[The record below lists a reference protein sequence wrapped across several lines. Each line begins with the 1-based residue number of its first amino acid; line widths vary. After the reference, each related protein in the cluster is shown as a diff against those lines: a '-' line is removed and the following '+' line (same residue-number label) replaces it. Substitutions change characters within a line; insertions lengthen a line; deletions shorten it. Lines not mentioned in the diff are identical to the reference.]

1 MHTKRFKVAITLA
14 LALLLVVV
22 LSAFAAP
29 DATPERVSIRL
40 RDATI
45 PWFFPPPEGL
55 NGNVCPGVPVGYEV
69 NPDDNG
75 SNRRKRALV
84 QEMANGG
91 KRIRTWDV
99 VTGTA
104 TDNFGNTYTFV
115 YRNNATVIFK
125 DGIGTVKVSDYFILR
140 GDAFTHKLGF
150 KWSWQYTGDSLN
162 LTKAYDGD
170 GNLVDFWADFAT
182 WPTDDGLTE
191 TTNPAMVPGSWQ
203 VFYDYGDPWLC
214 DPI

>member
-1 MHTKRFKVAITLA
+1 MHRRQLKVAIVMA

-29 DATPERVSIRL
+29 DANPEHVSIRL
-40 RDATI
+40 RNVTI

-55 NGNVCPGVPVGYEV
+55 NGNVCPGVPVGYEI

-84 QEMANGG
+84 QELPNGG
-91 KRIRTWDV
+91 KRIKTWDV

-115 YRNNATVIFK
+115 YRNQATVNFS
-125 DGIGTVKVSDYFILR
+125 DGIGTVKMTDYFALR
-140 GDAFTHKLGF
+140 GEEFTHRLGF
-150 KWSWQYTGDSLN
+150 KWIWQYTADSLN
-162 LTKAYDGD
+162 LVRVYDGET
-170 GNLVDFWADFAT
+170 LVDMFPDFAT
-182 WPTDDGLTE
+182 FPTDDGETE
-191 TTNPAMVPGSWQ
+191 TTNPAMVPGSWRA
-203 VFYDYGDPWLC
+203 VYDYGDPWLC

>member
-29 DATPERVSIRL
+29 DASPEKVSIRL
-40 RDATI
+40 RNATI

-55 NGNVCPGVPVGYEV
+55 NGNVCPGVPVGYEI

-75 SNRRKRALV
+75 SDRRKRALV
-84 QEMANGG
+84 QNMADGG

-104 TDNFGNTYTFV
+104 TDNYGNTYTFR
-115 YRNNATVIFK
+115 YLNNATVNFK
-125 DGIGTVKVSDYFILR
+125 DGIGRVSVTDFFVLR
-140 GDAFTHKLGF
+140 GEDFTHRLGF
-150 KWSWQYTGDSLN
+150 KWKWQYTADSLN
-162 LTKAYDGD
+162 LTKVYDGNGD
-170 GNLVDFWADFAT
+170 LVDFWADFAT
-182 WPTDDGLTE
+182 WPTDDGVTE
-191 TTNPAMVPGSWQ
+191 TDNPAMVPGSWK
-203 VFYDYGDPWLC
+203 VIYDYGDPWLC

>member
-1 MHTKRFKVAITLA
+1 MNTKRLKVAITLA
-14 LALLLVVV
+14 LGLLFVVV

-29 DATPERVSIRL
+29 DANPERVSIRL
-40 RDATI
+40 KNATI

-55 NGNVCPGVPVGYEV
+55 NGNVCPGVPVGYEI

-84 QEMANGG
+84 QELPNGD
-91 KRIRTWDV
+91 KRIRTWDI

-104 TDNFGNTYTFV
+104 TDNYGNTYTFI
-115 YRNNATVIFK
+115 YRNNATVIF
-125 DGIGTVKVSDYFILR
+125 DGSVGTVKVVDFFRLK
-140 GDAFTHKLGF
+140 GAPFTHTLGF
-150 KWSWQYTGDSLN
+150 KWIWQYTGDSLN

-170 GNLVDFWADFAT
+170 GNLVDFWADFPT
-182 WPTDDGLTE
+182 WPTDDGVTE
-191 TTNPAMVPGSWQ
+191 TANPAFVPGSWRA
-203 VFYDYGDPWLC
+203 VYDYGDPWLC